1 MYRVNRSLAEQL
13 GAADRLGR
21 GFSLDHRDI
30 GTDVSGY
37 LALPQVNPEKQ
48 RDPLPAGHR
57 YFHDVHKETWARFIR
72 WAISL
77 DKEGSWFTTLT
88 FKKYVSEK
96 KAYFMLYSW
105 LSKISDAYKSSTGA
119 RGLHWVIAQEWQ
131 ERQVIHFHLILM
143 GAGLNLLSRMRWENR
158 WEGMGGGY
166 ARIYPAEVKAAPYLA
181 KYMSKANGGSMRLGG
196 TWRGKTPQLS
206 LRRFQS

>member
-1 MYRVNRSLAEQL
+1 M
-13 GAADRLGR
+13 
-21 GFSLDHRDI
+21 
-30 GTDVSGY
+30 DVTGY
-37 LALPQVNPEKQ
+37 LSLPTEESGKQ
-48 RDPLPAGHR
+48 REPFPAGHR
-57 YFHDVHKETWARFIR
+57 YFHDCHKETWARLIR
-72 WAISL
+72 WAMSKNR
-77 DKEGSWFTTLT
+77 DGSWFITLT

-96 KAYFMLYSW
+96 KAYSMLYSW

-131 ERQVIHFHLILM
+131 ERQVIHFHLILI

-166 ARIYPAEVKAAPYLA
+166 ARIYPADVKAAPYLA
-181 KYMSKANGGSMRLGG
+181 KYMSKSNGGNMRLGG

-206 LRRFQS
+206 TRCCQS